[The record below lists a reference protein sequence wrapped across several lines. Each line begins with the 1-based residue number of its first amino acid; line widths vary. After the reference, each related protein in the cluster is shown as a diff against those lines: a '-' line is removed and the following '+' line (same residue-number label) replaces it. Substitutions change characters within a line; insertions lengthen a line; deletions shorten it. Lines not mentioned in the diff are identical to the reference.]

1 MNELVL
7 KDDLK
12 ILSEKVF
19 DFVDISEAT
28 RRDYKYYINQFVGFI
43 KRNGLHVNS
52 YLDYKRYLSKRNDLA
67 IASKNKCIY
76 VARVFLKELN
86 RLGIIPSDITQNIK
100 GFKQTKKHRRTGL
113 NDEEIE
119 RLTEKIKLLD
129 KSPKNSRLKA
139 IISLLLFQGLR
150 QIEIVRLNVSDIDFA
165 QKLLMV
171 KGKGQDDLEPID
183 LHPQTVK
190 HLREYL
196 RINKIKSGAVFV
208 SFSNHKKNQRLSTRS
223 LRGMVKEILRE
234 LKIENKSTHG
244 FRHTFTTKLIQNF
257 DGNLIEVAKFTR
269 HKSLETLQ
277 IYNDRI
283 QTVEN
288 LPRYYETF
296 DGISF

>member
-7 KDDLK
+7 KDDL
-12 ILSEKVF
+12 ITLAEGVF
-19 DFVDISEAT
+19 DLIDVAEST
-28 RRDYKYYINQFVGFI
+28 RNDYKYYIQKCLEFI
-43 KRNGLHVNS
+43 KQRGLNVNS
-52 YLDYKRYLSKRNDLA
+52 YVEYKRYLSGRNDLA
-67 IASKNKCIY
+67 VASKNKY
-76 VARVFLKELN
+76 LYTARVFLKELN
-86 RLGIIPSDITQNIK
+86 RLGVIPTDITQNIK

-171 KGKGQDDLEPID
+171 KGKGQDDLEPVD
-183 LHPQTVK
+183 LHPQTIK

-196 RINKIKSGAVFV
+196 RLNKIKSGAVFV

-223 LRGMVKEILRE
+223 LRGMVKEILVE

-296 DGISF
+296 EGIIF